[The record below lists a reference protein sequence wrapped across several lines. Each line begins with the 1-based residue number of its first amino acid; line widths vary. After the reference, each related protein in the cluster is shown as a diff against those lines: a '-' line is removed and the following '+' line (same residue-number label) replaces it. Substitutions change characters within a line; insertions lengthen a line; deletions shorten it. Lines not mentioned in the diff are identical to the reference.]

1 MKKPEKS
8 RRPLLLDGKPIDLT
22 RSTPAE
28 AKIKEFLE
36 SSWGVFTQKD
46 LVERFKVG
54 KSCVYDFSVKFPAY
68 CARGA
73 YRGYPL
79 YGTPKALEE
88 FKKLSQLQ

>member
-1 MKKPEKS
+1 MKKTEKS
-8 RRPLLLDGKPIDLT
+8 KKPLLLDGKPIDLM
-22 RSTPAE
+22 RLTPSE
-28 AKIKEFLE
+28 VKIKEFLDK
-36 SSWGVFTQKD
+36 SWGVFTSKD

-54 KSCVYDFSVKFPAY
+54 KSCVYDFSVKFPSY